1 MNFQPHTYILY
12 FMYILLETR
21 KSQVPKT
28 GYAIENDDNDDG
40 AT

>member
-1 MNFQPHTYILY
+1 
-12 FMYILLETR
+12 MYILLETR